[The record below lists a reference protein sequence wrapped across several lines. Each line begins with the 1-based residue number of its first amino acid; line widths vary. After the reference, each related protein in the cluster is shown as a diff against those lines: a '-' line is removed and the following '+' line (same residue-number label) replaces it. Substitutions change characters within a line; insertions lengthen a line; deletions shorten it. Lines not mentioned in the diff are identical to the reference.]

1 MSDCLHM
8 FKGYRVPPE
17 TFQVVWQAIID
28 TRREV
33 DVPALRALVVDDL
46 KAVSPWPRA
55 TRDDAASAAVDSFL
69 FEAVRAGLVKR
80 CMNGWRFSHWH
91 RVKMREGAACR

>member
-17 TFQVVWQAIID
+17 TFQAAWQAIID
-28 TRREV
+28 TRRDV
-33 DVPALRALVVDDL
+33 DVPALRAMVAPKM
-46 KAVSPWPRA
+46 KAVSPWVRVERDEAARA
-55 TRDDAASAAVDSFL
+55 AIESFL

-80 CMNGWRFSHWH
+80 RTGPRGYPFWS
-91 RVKMREGAACR
+91 RVREKGSVACR